1 MKPITAPKPRAP
13 KGRND
18 HEQTKD
24 MNASKR
30 CVICKSQVAYDAH
43 ICSQCG
49 SHDFE
54 YGDIQVTPT
63 APNPVVP
70 QPNQQ
75 GPKNMLV
82 HAVKLK
88 NREKDDPKDIPK
100 LEPFSTFMGMG
111 SDEKGFEEP
120 VEKEFSDPTDHENS
134 DIKHMKAVEQT
145 WKDLMG
151 DE

>member
-1 MKPITAPKPRAP
+1 MKPITAPKIRAP

-18 HEQTKD
+18 HEQTKE

-30 CVICKSQVAYDAH
+30 CAICKSQVAYDAH
-43 ICSQCG
+43 ICGQCG

-54 YGDIQVTPT
+54 YGDIQVAPT

-82 HAVKLK
+82 HA
-88 NREKDDPKDIPK
+88 IK
-100 LEPFSTFMGMG
+100 LEDRDVDNNILG
-111 SDEKGFEEP
+111 KGKKKSKKP
-120 VEKEFSDPTDHENS
+120 GLVEFSWNS
-134 DIKHMKAVEQT
+134 VEAIRRT
-145 WKDLMG
+145 CR
-151 DE
+151 ERV